1 MSKKILLSA
10 ASLFAVCVIFGGLA
24 ACGDGD
30 KGSDSESGTSSEVSE
45 NVNIYGGEGDFVFS
59 KWQAQSDSVYT
70 EITEKEDG
78 STFLRWVKSASQ
90 DNMCGIFSE
99 VRDLTD
105 AFRYVNIT
113 VSGIE
118 GKTLMLRLGDS
129 TVSSLV
135 VGTDK
140 IVEISEDTKTF
151 SYEISADNAWM
162 LNSVKEVYLIA
173 EPGQNAASNVGT
185 MTVHKSWFSE
195 TLPEGAT
202 VAKASPWTNGGNYK
216 ITQIGDVTRVSYSA
230 IQASSWQNIS
240 MEIPE
245 HSVATQN
252 TLNFTLSNTG
262 AETVYISVKTL
273 EKTNPDES
281 SSLTWDNVMLE
292 SGQSE
297 TLKISLSKNIRKICM
312 FVASADNIP
321 SGVYSGEFEI
331 SEVTFSYTDP
341 ASLCAWQ
348 ASGAFTVEKGE
359 GKGTFSY
366 TALSNGDW
374 NQNIGAKVNHDP
386 ETENTITLTVM
397 NKGDSAAHYYI
408 KAQAADNSEVAG
420 SVFDLEAGASKIVNL
435 SVNGKVASIVV
446 WINADQYTGESGT
459 TTTGSVELTN
469 PVLSYTEPRPE
480 SPWKGSSEYMLS
492 VNDKG
497 DTEVVFDGVTF
508 NSWRNIAREV
518 SHDIAVQNTL
528 SMTFVNT
535 GDNVVYLTIKTVD
548 SNNNQI
554 SWTDVELAKGETKN
568 ATVALEKQIAKIE
581 LYICSTGV
589 IPEGTY
595 SGSLTIGEPV
605 FGYTEPE
612 IENPW
617 TGSSE
622 YKTSID
628 KAGVVTVSYEGV
640 KNGSWSNIGRSV
652 THNFSDANILKISFA
667 NTGDSKIYIQIK
679 TVDVENNGVTWT
691 DIEVEAGETKNVFIT
706 LGKQIAR
713 IELYI
718 CSTSTVPEGI
728 YAGSFTMT
736 EPEFVNDESKH
747 N

>member
-10 ASLFAVCVIFGGLA
+10 AALFAACAIFGGFA
-24 ACGDGD
+24 ACGG
-30 KGSDSESGTSSEVSE
+30 GNTESDSEPVTSSEENE

-70 EITEKEDG
+70 EITEKDDG

-99 VRDLTD
+99 VRNLPDS
-105 AFRYVNIT
+105 FRYVNVT
-113 VSGIE
+113 VSGLE
-118 GKTLMLRLGDS
+118 GKTMMLRLGDA

-135 VGTDK
+135 LGADK

-162 LNSVKEVYLIA
+162 LNSIKEIYLVA

-185 MTVHKSWFSE
+185 MTLHKSWFSE
-195 TLPEGAT
+195 TLPGGAT
-202 VAKASPWTNGGNYK
+202 VAKASPWANGGNYK

-230 IQASSWQNIS
+230 VQSSSWQNIS

-245 HSVATQN
+245 HSAVTQN
-252 TLNFTLSNTG
+252 TLNFTLTNTG

-281 SSLTWDNVMLE
+281 SSLTWDNVVLE
-292 SGQSE
+292 AGQNE
-297 TLKISLSKNIRKICM
+297 TLKISLSKDIRKICM

-348 ASGAFTVEKGE
+348 ASGAFSAEKGE
-359 GKGTFSY
+359 GKGLFYY
-366 TALSNGDW
+366 TALANGDW
-374 NQNIGAKVNHDP
+374 NQNIGAQIEHDS
-386 ETENTITLTVM
+386 EAQNTITMTVS
-397 NKGDSAAHYYI
+397 NKGDAAAHYYV

-420 SVFDLEAGASKIVNL
+420 CVFDLNAGESKEIILTVN
-435 SVNGKVASIVV
+435 SKVALVVV
-446 WINADQYTGESGT
+446 WINADKFTGAAGATTSGCI
-459 TTTGSVELTN
+459 ELTN

-480 SPWKGSSEYMLS
+480 SPWKGSSEYILS

-508 NSWRNIAREV
+508 NSWLNIAREV
-518 SHDIAVQNTL
+518 AHDLAEQNML
-528 SMTFVNT
+528 SITFTNT
-535 GDNVVYLTIKTVD
+535 GDSKIYLTIKTVD
-548 SNNNQI
+548 ADNNQV
-554 SWTDVELAKGETKN
+554 SWTDVELAAGESKT
-568 ATVALEKQIAKIE
+568 ATVTLEKQIARIE
-581 LYICSTGV
+581 LYICSTSV
-589 IPEGTY
+589 IPDGIY
-595 SGSLTIGEPV
+595 SGSLTIGEPM
-605 FGYTEPE
+605 FEYAEPE

-622 YKTSID
+622 YKTSIN

-640 KNGSWSNIGRSV
+640 KNGSWLNIGRSV
-652 THNFSDANILKISFA
+652 THDFLDANTLEMSFV

-679 TVDVENNGVTWT
+679 TVDAENNGVTWT
-691 DIEVEAGETKNVFIT
+691 DIEIASGETKNISIK
-706 LGKQIAR
+706 LGKQIER

-718 CSTSTVPEGI
+718 CSTSNVPEGI
-728 YAGSFTMT
+728 YAGSFTMSK
-736 EPEFVNDESKH
+736 PKFSQGESGY
-747 N
+747 